1 MGRTNL
7 ADRNSAKPGC
17 PFRDA
22 HPRVGKARRFAHCE
36 LKHCVIGSVVIQCGI
51 ESALEKDASSLMLE
65 DDEARK
71 VAKVSI
77 DER

>member
-1 MGRTNL
+1 
-7 ADRNSAKPGC
+7 
-17 PFRDA
+17 
-22 HPRVGKARRFAHCE
+22 